1 MGDMAN
7 KKMLQQSVYRKAIEY
22 GERYL
27 AEDLLQLER
36 LQECIKA
43 RRESIEYYKSKME
56 EMKNEKDIQI

>member
-1 MGDMAN
+1 MNQAY
-7 KKMLQQSVYRKAIEY
+7 KLVIESA
-22 GERYL
+22 ERYL

-56 EMKNEKDIQI
+56 EK